1 MSTPIFFIPGF
12 HGSDSTHWQTWL
24 QNRLPDSEVLRDVDW
39 EFPELSSWADQAHAQ
54 LATLGRPAL
63 LVAHSFGCLVAA
75 VVAAEL
81 PGSVAG
87 ILFVAPAN
95 PNRFAAEGGV
105 RNTRFDGTP
114 QAVRST
120 ADILPER
127 LPARIPTTLLASE
140 NDPWLSFSDA
150 LVIARRWNSHLV
162 GLGEAGHVNID
173 SGYGPWPGL
182 LRQLRAWRAQTTP
195 DFSTL
200 HRAALES
207 GYLVFEPGELAPVQ
221 LQGLHLTL

>member
-12 HGSDSTHWQTWL
+12 QGSGSAHWQTWL
-24 QNRLPDSEVLRDVDW
+24 QNRLPDSGVLRDVDW
-39 EFPELSSWADQAHAQ
+39 EFPELSSWADQAHHQ
-54 LATLGRPAL
+54 LAALGRPAL
-63 LVAHSFGCLVAA
+63 IVAHSFGCLVAS

-95 PNRFAAEGGV
+95 PDRFAAEGGI

-114 QAVRST
+114 QAVRSA

-127 LPARIPTTLLASE
+127 LPARIPSALLASE
-140 NDPWLSFSDA
+140 NDPWLNFSDA
-150 LVIARRWNSHLV
+150 LVIARRWNSQLV
-162 GLGEAGHVNID
+162 DLGEAGHVNVD

-182 LRQLRAWRAQTTP
+182 LRQLRSLRAQKTP

-200 HRAALES
+200 HRGALEA
-207 GYLVFEPGELAPVQ
+207 GDLAFEPGELAPAQ
-221 LQGLHLTL
+221 LRGVHFAL